1 MSYHTWHEYGYGFCF
16 VDIKK
21 ETIEKIEKH
30 FNWEDFNED
39 TYVLGERIAEKL
51 NDIGD
56 CNGFLSCT
64 DYDDNVYVI
73 YSVGYPWHMTDK
85 DKEMTEQNVENII
98 ISYMKNQIGINDF
111 DKNVIGYQEVEN
123 GG

>member
-1 MSYHTWHEYGYGFCF
+1 MSYRTWHEYGYGFCF

-21 ETIEKIEKH
+21 ETLEKIGRH
-30 FNWEDFNED
+30 FNWEDFDED
-39 TYVLGERIAEKL
+39 IYVLGERIAEKL

-85 DKEMTEQNVENII
+85 DKQMTEQKVENII
-98 ISYMKNQIGINDF
+98 VSYMKDQIGIHDF
-111 DKNVIGYQEVEN
+111 DTSIIGYQEVAN